1 MGGGNLTGIVP
12 RIFFFYLISHG
23 IYNDQSLPFLHC
35 INKRSVVE
43 QRISLCGDFWDCE

>member
-1 MGGGNLTGIVP
+1 MGGISLVLYQEF
-12 RIFFFYLISHG
+12 FFFYLISHG